1 MTSTTFHRLVQALVP
16 AAIVAALAVPTV
28 ALAGANAGY
37 GPHDGWYTYA
47 VSLTSSA
54 KSLTVDGRSPD
65 TQDAAYNAQQ
75 RLLVP
80 VDGRSPDTQDAAY
93 NAQQRLLVPVDGRSP
108 DTIDAA
114 LSPQPIMS
122 TPASRFD
129 WGDASIGAGLA
140 SGLLTLVAATA
151 LLWLRRHSSD
161 RFQTT

>member
-80 VDGRSPDTQDAAY
+80 VDGRSPDT
-93 NAQQRLLVPVDGRSP
+93 
-108 DTIDAA
+108 IDAA